1 MKKIVA
7 YLFNHNH
14 YNEVISSYNEIQT
27 QYNKGYKVWC
37 KYNSVIVKSGFNFK
51 EYVVSYSDI
60 IKEIALWIQTAE
72 RLISEKRK
80 AVAWFFYEQGKSS
93 IPQLGYEE
101 YKSLYQ
107 NEKQIATLNGY
118 IATYD
123 LLWTNYN
130 QAVKWFLPQI
140 GQEPTYEE
148 IKEVASAKETIIKID
163 HNLKKGR
170 YFSQKYKQAWS
181 LFTNDEKLDSTSI
194 VKLSS
199 LTEENFS
206 TKEKFIQIFS
216 TKKNRVLLILGV
228 TDYPI
233 NLFGTETLE
242 KEKFI
247 LDYFS
252 TELNIPE
259 AISFECSINDEIERK
274 RTVLGSI
281 RYGKDVNFVD
291 TFPLDSFYN
300 LRSQF
305 DDIGVNFDK
314 AIDFVKENRDAIK
327 SYNHEKSGKETVFIE
342 NYIQAVKEGTE
353 LNKYIQNYQYVKR
366 QRAKAKQIADSYP
379 LGYEFLFKTTDVNSC
394 SLIILDKI
402 INSKSSIQEQEER
415 FRALQ
420 KAKEEA
426 ERKKKEQDFLLS
438 CVSSWDCLN
447 CGLKYSYLLNYYPTT
462 CTFEATQSEWD
473 DRWTVWNFKNSPGKT
488 SEIEHQEALDDVIPR
503 LKEKLTATFG
513 KINLPKLTLV
523 CIPAA
528 NQENTQRR
536 YEEFSKRLCHETG
549 LINSYGK
556 IKVIHERSARHTGGT
571 GLQTEFLS
579 FDENFFKD
587 RYVILFDDV
596 ITRGDSMCTFR
607 RKMENMG
614 AIVIAGLSIGK
625 TKHERPNSSNS
636 FHSLFIDDNL
646 PF

>member
-27 QYNKGYKVWC
+27 QYSKGYKVWC
-37 KYNSVIVKSGFNFK
+37 KYNSVIVKSEFNFK
-51 EYVVSYSDI
+51 EYVVSHADI
-60 IKEIALWIQTAE
+60 IKEIDLWIQTAE

-80 AVAWFFYEQGKSS
+80 AVAWFFYEQGNSS

-101 YKSLYQ
+101 YKSLYL
-107 NEKQIATLNGY
+107 NEKHIATLNGH

-140 GQEPTYEE
+140 GQEATYEE

-181 LFTNDEKLDSTSI
+181 LFTNDENLDTTSI

-233 NLFGTETLE
+233 NLFSTETLE

-281 RYGKDVNFVD
+281 RYGKNVNFVD
-291 TFPLDSFYN
+291 TFSLDSFYN

-353 LNKYIQNYQYVKR
+353 LNKYIRNYQFVKQ
-366 QRAKAKQIADSYP
+366 QRAKAKQIADLYP
-379 LGYEFLFKTTDVNSC
+379 LGYDFLFKTTDVNSC
-394 SLIILDKI
+394 SLNILDKI

-420 KAKEEA
+420 RAKEEA

-513 KINLPKLTLV
+513 KVNLPKLTLV
-523 CIPAA
+523 CIPAS

-556 IKVIHERSARHTGGT
+556 IKVIHERSARHTGGI

>member
-7 YLFNHNH
+7 FLFNHNH
-14 YNEVISSYNEIQT
+14 YNEVVSSYNEIQT

-37 KYNSVIVKSGFNFK
+37 KYNSVIVKSNFDFK
-51 EYVVSYSDI
+51 EYVVSQSDI

-80 AVAWFFYEQGKSS
+80 AVAWFFYEQGNSS

-107 NEKQIATLNGY
+107 NEKHIATLNGY

-181 LFTNDEKLDSTSI
+181 LFTNGENLDTTSI

-206 TKEKFIQIFS
+206 MKEKFIQIFS
-216 TKKNRVLLILGV
+216 TKKNHVLLILGV

-233 NLFGTETLE
+233 NLFSTETLE

-291 TFPLDSFYN
+291 TFSLDSFYN

-314 AIDFVKENRDAIK
+314 AIDFVKENKDAIK

-342 NYIQAVKEGTE
+342 NYIEAVKEGTE
-353 LNKYIQNYQYVKR
+353 LNKYIQKYQFVKQ
-366 QRAKAKQIADSYP
+366 QRAKAKQIAESYP

-394 SLIILDKI
+394 SLNILDKI

-462 CTFEATQSEWD
+462 CAFEATQSEWD

-503 LKEKLTATFG
+503 LKEKLTTTFG
-513 KINLPKLTLV
+513 KVNLPKLTLV
-523 CIPAA
+523 CIPAS

-549 LINSYGK
+549 LINSYRK
-556 IKVIHERSARHTGGT
+556 IKVIHERSARHTGGI

>member
-7 YLFNHNH
+7 FLFNHNH
-14 YNEVISSYNEIQT
+14 YNEVVSSYNEIQT

-37 KYNSVIVKSGFNFK
+37 KYNSVIVKSNFDFK
-51 EYVVSYSDI
+51 EYVVSQSDI

-80 AVAWFFYEQGKSS
+80 AVAWFFYEQGNSS

-107 NEKQIATLNGY
+107 NEKHIATLNGY

-181 LFTNDEKLDSTSI
+181 LFTNGENLDTTSI

-206 TKEKFIQIFS
+206 MKEKFIQIFS
-216 TKKNRVLLILGV
+216 TKKNHVLLILGV

-233 NLFGTETLE
+233 NLFSTETLE

-291 TFPLDSFYN
+291 TFSLDSFYN

-314 AIDFVKENRDAIK
+314 AIDFVKENKDAIK

-342 NYIQAVKEGTE
+342 NYIEAVKEGTE
-353 LNKYIQNYQYVKR
+353 LNKYIQKYQFVKQ
-366 QRAKAKQIADSYP
+366 QRAKAKQIAESYP

-394 SLIILDKI
+394 SLNILDKI

-462 CTFEATQSEWD
+462 CAFEATQSEWD

-503 LKEKLTATFG
+503 LKEKLTTTFG
-513 KINLPKLTLV
+513 KVNLPKLTLV
-523 CIPAA
+523 CIPAS

-556 IKVIHERSARHTGGT
+556 IKVIHERSARHTGGI

>member
-7 YLFNHNH
+7 FLFNHNH
-14 YNEVISSYNEIQT
+14 YNEVVSSYNEIQT

-37 KYNSVIVKSGFNFK
+37 KYNSVIVKSNFDFK
-51 EYVVSYSDI
+51 EYVVSQSDI

-80 AVAWFFYEQGKSS
+80 AVAWFFYEQGNSS

-107 NEKQIATLNGY
+107 NEKHIATLNGY

-181 LFTNDEKLDSTSI
+181 LFTNGENLDTTSI

-206 TKEKFIQIFS
+206 MKEKFIQIFS
-216 TKKNRVLLILGV
+216 TKKNHVLLILGV

-233 NLFGTETLE
+233 NLFSTETLE

-291 TFPLDSFYN
+291 TFSLDSFYN

-314 AIDFVKENRDAIK
+314 AIDFVKENKDAIK

-342 NYIQAVKEGTE
+342 NYIEAVKEGTE
-353 LNKYIQNYQYVKR
+353 LNKYIQKYQFVKQ
-366 QRAKAKQIADSYP
+366 QRAKAKQIAESYP

-394 SLIILDKI
+394 SLNILDKI

-462 CTFEATQSEWD
+462 CAFEATQSEWD

-513 KINLPKLTLV
+513 KVNLPKLTLV
-523 CIPAA
+523 CIPAS

-556 IKVIHERSARHTGGT
+556 IKVIHERSARHTGGI

>member
-1 MKKIVA
+1 M
-7 YLFNHNH
+7 
-14 YNEVISSYNEIQT
+14 
-27 QYNKGYKVWC
+27 
-37 KYNSVIVKSGFNFK
+37 
-51 EYVVSYSDI
+51 
-60 IKEIALWIQTAE
+60 
-72 RLISEKRK
+72 
-80 AVAWFFYEQGKSS
+80 
-93 IPQLGYEE
+93 
-101 YKSLYQ
+101 
-107 NEKQIATLNGY
+107 
-118 IATYD
+118 
-123 LLWTNYN
+123 
-130 QAVKWFLPQI
+130 
-140 GQEPTYEE
+140 
-148 IKEVASAKETIIKID
+148 
-163 HNLKKGR
+163 
-170 YFSQKYKQAWS
+170 
-181 LFTNDEKLDSTSI
+181 
-194 VKLSS
+194 
-199 LTEENFS
+199 
-206 TKEKFIQIFS
+206 
-216 TKKNRVLLILGV
+216 
-228 TDYPI
+228 
-233 NLFGTETLE
+233 
-242 KEKFI
+242 FI

-291 TFPLDSFYN
+291 TFSLDSFYN

-353 LNKYIQNYQYVKR
+353 LNKYIRNYQFVKQ
-366 QRAKAKQIADSYP
+366 QRAKAKQIADLYP
-379 LGYEFLFKTTDVNSC
+379 LGYDFLFKTTDVNSC
-394 SLIILDKI
+394 SLNILDKI

-420 KAKEEA
+420 RAKEEA

-513 KINLPKLTLV
+513 KVNLPKLTLV
-523 CIPAA
+523 CIPAS

-556 IKVIHERSARHTGGT
+556 IKVIHERSARHTGGI

>member
-7 YLFNHNH
+7 FLFNHNH
-14 YNEVISSYNEIQT
+14 YNEVVSSYNEIQT

-37 KYNSVIVKSGFNFK
+37 KYNSVIVKSNFDFK
-51 EYVVSYSDI
+51 EYVVSQSDI

-72 RLISEKRK
+72 RLISEKWK
-80 AVAWFFYEQGKSS
+80 AVAWFFYEQGNSS

-107 NEKQIATLNGY
+107 NEKHIATLNGY

-181 LFTNDEKLDSTSI
+181 LFTNGENLDTTSI

-206 TKEKFIQIFS
+206 MKEKFIQIFS
-216 TKKNRVLLILGV
+216 TKKNHVLLILGV

-233 NLFGTETLE
+233 NLFSTETLE

-291 TFPLDSFYN
+291 TFSLDSFYN

-314 AIDFVKENRDAIK
+314 AIDFVKENKDAIK

-342 NYIQAVKEGTE
+342 NYIEAVKEGTE
-353 LNKYIQNYQYVKR
+353 LNKYIQKYQFVKQ
-366 QRAKAKQIADSYP
+366 QRAKAKQIAESYP

-394 SLIILDKI
+394 SLNILDKI

-462 CTFEATQSEWD
+462 CAFEATQSEWD

-513 KINLPKLTLV
+513 KVNLPKLTLV
-523 CIPAA
+523 CIPAS

-556 IKVIHERSARHTGGT
+556 IKVIHERSARHTGGI

>member
-7 YLFNHNH
+7 FLFNHNH
-14 YNEVISSYNEIQT
+14 YNEVVSSYNEIQT

-37 KYNSVIVKSGFNFK
+37 KYNSVIVKSNFDFK
-51 EYVVSYSDI
+51 EYVVSQSDI

-80 AVAWFFYEQGKSS
+80 AVAWFFYEQGNSS

-107 NEKQIATLNGY
+107 NEKHIATLNGY

-181 LFTNDEKLDSTSI
+181 LFTNGENLDTTSI

-206 TKEKFIQIFS
+206 MKEKFIQIFS
-216 TKKNRVLLILGV
+216 TKKNHVLLILGV

-233 NLFGTETLE
+233 NLFSTETLE

-291 TFPLDSFYN
+291 TFSLDSFYN

-314 AIDFVKENRDAIK
+314 AIDFVKENKDAIK
-327 SYNHEKSGKETVFIE
+327 SYNHEKSGNETVFIE
-342 NYIQAVKEGTE
+342 NYIEAVKEGTE
-353 LNKYIQNYQYVKR
+353 LNKYIQKYQFVKQ
-366 QRAKAKQIADSYP
+366 QRAKAKQIAESYP

-394 SLIILDKI
+394 SLNILDKI

-462 CTFEATQSEWD
+462 CAFEATQSEWD

-513 KINLPKLTLV
+513 KVNLPKLTLV
-523 CIPAA
+523 CIPAS

-556 IKVIHERSARHTGGT
+556 IKVIHERSARHTGGI

>member
-14 YNEVISSYNEIQT
+14 YNEVVSSYNEIQT

-37 KYNSVIVKSGFNFK
+37 KYNSVIIKSSFDFK
-51 EYVVSYSDI
+51 EYVVSQSDI

-107 NEKQIATLNGY
+107 NEKYIATLNGY

-123 LLWTNYN
+123 LLWTNYK

-170 YFSQKYKQAWS
+170 YLSQKYKQAWS
-181 LFTNDEKLDSTSI
+181 LFTNGENLDTTSI

-233 NLFGTETLE
+233 NLFSTETFE

-259 AISFECSINDEIERK
+259 AISFECLINDEIERK

-291 TFPLDSFYN
+291 TFSLDSFYN

-353 LNKYIQNYQYVKR
+353 LNKYIRNYQFVKQ
-366 QRAKAKQIADSYP
+366 QRAKAKQIADLYP

-394 SLIILDKI
+394 SLNILDKI

-420 KAKEEA
+420 RAKEEA

-438 CVSSWDCLN
+438 CVSSWDCLI

-462 CTFEATQSEWD
+462 CNFEATQSEWD

-513 KINLPKLTLV
+513 KVNLPKLTLV
-523 CIPAA
+523 CIPAS

-556 IKVIHERSARHTGGT
+556 IKVIHERSARHTGGI